1 MSLLAL
7 KDITG
12 KTSDQLQSKHLLNSK
27 SLEPSQTPSI
37 NH

>member
-7 KDITG
+7 KDLTG

-27 SLEPSQTPSI
+27 SLETVTNPQ
-37 NH
+37 H